1 MQGNAFRT
9 IAVVIQK
16 LKYSSMY
23 KHKVLAGK
31 RSIAQLQAGHKIYFR
46 INKKTKFG
54 ISIA

>member
-46 INKKTKFG
+46 INKKQSLVFQ
-54 ISIA
+54 